1 VSYVLL
7 EADIPKGGEWIKVD
21 ETLLKKS
28 LNFQLLDTGMAYYT
42 VYTSM
47 PFKHRQFFRE
57 VAKSARN
64 DQKGVW
70 AIDTTSEFILED
82 QESIGPDGQ
91 CILPKLFRRCTDYLK
106 DVNKKGFEGNLAD
119 WLLWISESKSRN
131 ENDHVLIKES
141 IEVPLSELLDQR
153 NRTIVFQAD
162 LLDIVFIE
170 K

>member
-1 VSYVLL
+1 
-7 EADIPKGGEWIKVD
+7 
-21 ETLLKKS
+21 
-28 LNFQLLDTGMAYYT
+28 
-42 VYTSM
+42 M

-57 VAKSARN
+57 VAKSARD

-70 AIDTTSEFILED
+70 AIDTTSEFMLEN
-82 QESIGPDGQ
+82 QESVGPDGQ

-106 DVNKKGFEGNLAD
+106 DVNKGFKGNLAD

-131 ENDHVLIKES
+131 ENDHVLINDS
-141 IEVPLSELLDQR
+141 IEVLLSELLDQR

-162 LLDIVFIE
+162 LLDIVFVE